1 MSEAARYRAEVARIY
16 KILAGVS
23 DPLTCDRLTVLAKQY
38 LAKARALESHPS
50 DSETAPQ

>member
-1 MSEAARYRAEVARIY
+1 
-16 KILAGVS
+16 VS